1 MSGYFDS
8 FDVAVVGGG
17 HAGIEAALAASR
29 MSLKTIL
36 ITQSIDAIGRLS
48 CNPSIGGISKGN
60 IVREIDALGGEM
72 AHIIDKS
79 MIQFRMLNKSRG
91 PAVQAPRSQADKILY
106 SSIAR
111 RTLETQKKLSLL
123 QDTITDIKTDVNKDT
138 GKVSITALVTERGR
152 TIPVKAAVL
161 TTGTFLGGKI
171 FIGEFDAPNGRLG
184 EGGAYG
190 LTESLV
196 RLGFN
201 VGRLKTGTPPR
212 ILKSSLDFSKF
223 EVQEGD
229 KEIIPFSFD
238 NASIDRP
245 MVPCYLLYTN
255 ENTHKIIRD
264 NVHKSPL
271 YAGKIKGIGARY
283 CPSIEDKV
291 VRFADRERHQLFIE
305 PESLDTDEIYLN
317 GLSSSLPEDI
327 QDAFLRTLPGFENAV
342 VTRPAYAVEYD
353 YLDPTQLYPSLETK
367 SVVGLFSAGQIN
379 GTSGYEEA
387 AGQGLIAGINAALRA
402 KSLID
407 PAALYDPLILSRSEA
422 YIGVLIDDL
431 VTLGTKEPYRMF
443 TARAEYRMNLRHDT
457 ANERLC
463 EKGYKAGLKTKEQY
477 ESVCRGIAVKQE
489 ILELLKKKPHAE
501 NPGFD
506 AVLWEAAQIDYK
518 YEHYINKQEKRVEK
532 LKKMENYQ
540 IGENFDYSK
549 ISGLSNESRQKLE
562 KIRPLTLG
570 QAGRIS
576 GIRSSDVMLLMMYL
590 K

>member
-29 MSLKTIL
+29 MALKTIL

-72 AHIIDKS
+72 ARITDKS
-79 MIQFRMLNKSRG
+79 LIQFRMLNKSRG
-91 PAVQAPRSQADKILY
+91 PAVQAPRAQADKILY

-111 RTLETQKKLSLL
+111 RTLEAQKNLTLL
-123 QDTITDIKTDVNKDT
+123 QDTIVDIKTEKSEAA
-138 GKVSITALVTERGR
+138 GRAALKALVTERGR
-152 TIPVKAAVL
+152 IIPVKTAVL

-171 FIGEFDAPNGRLG
+171 FIGEFDALNGRLG
-184 EGGAYG
+184 ESGAYG
-190 LTESLV
+190 LTQSLV
-196 RLGFN
+196 RLGFS

-212 ILKSSLDFSKF
+212 ILRCSIDFTHM
-223 EVQEGD
+223 EVQNGD
-229 KEIIPFSFD
+229 EEVIPFSFD
-238 NASIDRP
+238 NKTIDRP
-245 MVPCYLLYTN
+245 MVPCHLVYTN
-255 ENTHKIIRD
+255 ELTHKIIRD

-271 YAGKIKGIGARY
+271 FGGKITGVGARY

-291 VRFADRERHQLFIE
+291 VRFAERERHQLFVE

-317 GLSSSLPEDI
+317 GLSSSLPEDV
-327 QDAFLRTLPGFENAV
+327 QDAFLRTLPGFEHAV
-342 VTRPAYAVEYD
+342 VTRPGYAVEYD
-353 YLDPTQLYPSLETK
+353 YIDPTQLYPSLETK
-367 SVVGLFSAGQIN
+367 LITGLFSAGQIN

-402 KSLID
+402 KARNTQSAD
-407 PAALYDPLILSRSEA
+407 YEPLTLSRSEA

-457 ANERLC
+457 ADERLC
-463 EKGYKAGLKTKEQY
+463 EKAFRVGLKSKAQY
-477 ESVCRGIAVKQE
+477 DAVCRKVEIKKE
-489 ILELLKKKPHAE
+489 ILELLKRKPHAE
-501 NPGFD
+501 NSGFD
-506 AVLWEAAQIDYK
+506 HELWQAALIDYK
-518 YEHYINKQEKRVEK
+518 YEHYIEKQDKRVEK
-532 LKKMENYQ
+532 LRKMEHYQ
-540 IGENFDYSK
+540 IPETFDYSK
-549 ISGLSNESRQKLE
+549 ISGLSAECRQKLE

>member
-8 FDVAVVGGG
+8 YDVAIVGGG

-72 AHIIDKS
+72 ARITDKS
-79 MIQFRMLNKSRG
+79 LIQFRMLNKSRG
-91 PAVQAPRSQADKILY
+91 PAVQAPRAQADKILY

-111 RTLETQKKLSLL
+111 RTLEAQENLYLL
-123 QDTITDIKTDVNKDT
+123 QDTITDIKTETNQST
-138 GKVSITALVTERGR
+138 GKIQISALVTERGR

-367 SVVGLFSAGQIN
+367 SVLGLFSAGQIN

-387 AGQGLIAGINAALRA
+387 AGQGLVAGINAALRA

-443 TARAEYRMNLRHDT
+443 TARAEYRLNLRHDT
-457 ANERLC
+457 ADERLC
-463 EKGYKAGLKTKEQY
+463 EKAYRVGLKTKEQY
-477 ESVCRGIAVKQE
+477 QKVVAKIALKKE
-489 ILELLKKKPHAE
+489 ILELLRKKPHAE
-501 NPGFD
+501 NSGYD
-506 AVLWEAAQIDYK
+506 ADIWATALIDYK

-532 LKKMENYQ
+532 LRKMEHYQ
-540 IGENFDYSK
+540 IPENFDYSA
-549 ISGLSNESRQKLE
+549 IPGLSNESRQKFE
-562 KIRPLTLG
+562 KICPLTLG